1 MGVDHI
7 AARPPRRAHSVRSA
21 VALRGRWAVPPNLMP
36 RVGRNPW
43 TRQPSVTI
51 RPDRLVLRRGRPS
64 GPASTFFSCCTGRAL
79 PVRIR
84 RVGDFGR
91 RPLPWALD
99 HEGEENADC
108 GLAGSG
114 CDAVERVVVRWR
126 PRPAA
131 GHDGGGVRRWDNDH
145 GDSSVGRRLSAPPM
159 SFQGRHVTRGGRVF
173 TVVQAEGET
182 RIVEDV
188 GNGVLIEV
196 ASRTLDT
203 EALLDIAET
212 VTYDPVRDQ

>member
-1 MGVDHI
+1 MKAKRTLIAGWLAVGVMLLSVWSCGG
-7 AARPPRRAHSVRSA
+7 AHDQRQGTTVGEFGDGVTITGIPDGFAFTVA
-21 VALRGRWAVPPNLMP
+21 VG
-36 RVGRNPW
+36 VGGSSSFMFA
-43 TRQPSVTI
+43 TADGSGEFSVT
-51 RPDRLVLRRGRPS
+51 
-64 GPASTFFSCCTGRAL
+64 
-79 PVRIR
+79 
-84 RVGDFGR
+84 
-91 RPLPWALD
+91 
-99 HEGEENADC
+99 
-108 GLAGSG
+108 
-114 CDAVERVVVRWR
+114 
-126 PRPAA
+126 
-131 GHDGGGVRRWDNDH
+131 
-145 GDSSVGRRLSAPPM
+145 RRLSAPPM